1 VYVRPAVVGDAG
13 ELHALSAAAIL
24 ESAAEHYSEQQL
36 RAWVGRRSVQGHVRM
51 IERTAAYVAVDEDA
65 DRIAGFATVALDGA
79 HGLVPGEV
87 DQLFVRPESGGRGA
101 ARLLLSEVERAAR
114 AAGLSE
120 LVTHASWRAVP
131 VFQRHGFVPIAVET
145 VSVGDQE
152 LTRARMRKA
161 LTGRPRPG

>member
-1 VYVRPAVVGDAG
+1 VNVRPAVVGDAA
-13 ELHALSAAAIL
+13 ELHALSEAAIL

-36 RAWVGRRSVQGHVRM
+36 RAWVGRRSVQGHARM
-51 IERTAAYVAVDEDA
+51 IERTAAYVAVDQ
-65 DRIAGFATVALDGA
+65 DRIAGFATVSLDGA
-79 HGLVPGEV
+79 HGLTPGEV
-87 DQLFVRPESGGRGA
+87 DQLFVRPESGGRGV

-114 AAGLSE
+114 EAGLAE

-161 LTGRPRPG
+161 LTGRPHPG

>member
-1 VYVRPAVVGDAG
+1 MRPAVAGDAA
-13 ELHALSAAAIL
+13 EMHALSAAAIL

-36 RAWVGRRSVQGHVRM
+36 QAWVGRRSVQGHERM
-51 IERTAAYVAVDEDA
+51 IERTAAFVALDE

-79 HGLVPGEV
+79 HGLTPGEV
-87 DQLFVRPESGGRGA
+87 DQLFVRPESGGRGV
-101 ARLLLSEVERAAR
+101 ARLLLSEVERVAR
-114 AAGLSE
+114 DAGLTE

-152 LTRARMRKA
+152 LTRARMRKS
-161 LTGRPRPG
+161 LTG